1 MRQAS
6 LDFLK
11 RLLEAPSPSGYEGPV
26 REVYRAEASGYAD
39 CVTTDVHGNVIAALN
54 EQGRPRIMLAGH
66 CDELGFQ
73 VVHVDDK
80 GFIYFQ
86 TVGGVDPGPI
96 PGRKVRIHTSKGA
109 VLGVIG
115 KKLIHL
121 MTSEERDK
129 VPKVH
134 EMWID
139 IGARSRKEALSV
151 VSIGDP
157 ITYDPN
163 FEVLRKDL
171 AVSKGFDNKMGVFVV
186 AEAMR
191 IVAEERRRLKAAL
204 FSVATVQEEVGL
216 RGARTSAY
224 GVDPAVGIAVDVT
237 WATDHPDIDSR
248 QAGRMEVGKGPVLVR
263 GANVNPVVYDL
274 LVAAAKRAKIPY
286 QVEAASGGTGTDAN
300 AMQLTRAGV
309 ATAIV
314 SVPLRYMHTPVEL
327 LSLKDLEQAA
337 RLIAAFVLRVD
348 ERTSFIP

>member
-1 MRQAS
+1 
-6 LDFLK
+6 
-11 RLLEAPSPSGYEGPV
+11 
-26 REVYRAEASGYAD
+26 
-39 CVTTDVHGNVIAALN
+39 
-54 EQGRPRIMLAGH
+54 
-66 CDELGFQ
+66 
-73 VVHVDDK
+73 
-80 GFIYFQ
+80 
-86 TVGGVDPGPI
+86 
-96 PGRKVRIHTSKGA
+96 
-109 VLGVIG
+109 VIG

-121 MTSEERDK
+121 MTSEEREK

-139 IGARSRKEALSV
+139 IGAGSRKETLSA

-171 AVSKGFDNKMGVFVV
+171 VVSKGLDNKMGVFVV

-191 IVAEERRRLKAAL
+191 LVAEERKRLKASL

-216 RGARTSAY
+216 RGARTSTY
-224 GVDPAVGIAVDVT
+224 GIDPLVGIAVDVT
-237 WATDHPDIDSR
+237 WATDHPDIDAR
-248 QAGRMEVGKGPVLVR
+248 RAGRMEIGKGPVLVR

-274 LVAAAKRAKIPY
+274 LVSTAKREKIPY
-286 QVEAASGGTGTDAN
+286 QVEATSGGTGTDAN
-300 AMQLTRAGV
+300 AMQMTRAGV

-348 ERTSFIP
+348 ARTSFIP